1 MCPCEEST
9 DEPTQSE
16 TSTTGQGR
24 RRWGF
29 KRHPRQGAN
38 VKSTWPGCEIKL
50 GTCHCCNTTPTVRTR
65 IPELSSPT
73 TGGSSV
79 VVIHPRGPSDETTSL
94 GQWVQ
99 RWKGSQL
106 QAIKPSHL
114 DDFCSANNCLQEGQ
128 QGCGRTGGAI
138 QQHLKPISRDCISS
152 SSTFSGG
159 PVTRSKRTHQ
169 WMSGV
174 TMLVRWLCSSP
185 ASERLLWWVC
195 KPRSSPASENAPLG
209 KKGHVNQQAASFQRP
224 PRRPAQ
230 VVLLSLDCARNA
242 PYYLDKVRV
251 REGAVGPSFS
261 QTATSRVPGY
271 GGDLQNE
278 KSKDKGKRPHPEE
291 NRQREWKTSRSPS

>member
-1 MCPCEEST
+1 MRTGFLQRHSPKKPINRVCPCEEST

-38 VKSTWPGCEIKL
+38 VKSTWPGCEVKL

-106 QAIKPSHL
+106 QAIKPSQL
-114 DDFCSANNCLQEGQ
+114 DDFCSANNCLQEGP
-128 QGCGRTGGAI
+128 QGCGRTGRTARRNSEPSK
-138 QQHLKPISRDCISS
+138 LSNSISNRSQGIVFHPSS
-152 SSTFSGG
+152 AFSGG
-159 PVTRSKRTHQ
+159 PVTRSKRTPVDVWSNHACQ
-169 WMSGV
+169 VALFFPGV
-174 TMLVRWLCSSP
+174 RT
-185 ASERLLWWVC
+185 
-195 KPRSSPASENAPLG
+195 APL
-209 KKGHVNQQAASFQRP
+209 
-224 PRRPAQ
+224 
-230 VVLLSLDCARNA
+230 
-242 PYYLDKVRV
+242 
-251 REGAVGPSFS
+251 VG
-261 QTATSRVPGY
+261 
-271 GGDLQNE
+271 L
-278 KSKDKGKRPHPEE
+278 
-291 NRQREWKTSRSPS
+291 